1 MVRFALVWMAVSLAL
16 AVGCGGGGGSA
27 TNPAPPVPVKQWSS
41 STVLDSNYVPS
52 YLLRDP
58 IYAADAGGNRM
69 VLVLRNDSGGNRL
82 FASYYSATAKTWG
95 TPQPIQT
102 AGTSANFP
110 ALAMLDGGQAVAVWR
125 QAGSTTL
132 SLMAANFDPATGW
145 ALPRSVAP
153 DVNSYQVASRGGE
166 AVILWRP
173 GGTSG
178 SVLNSCGFSVANGWG
193 NPETLALS
201 SSATVGQFRVAMDTA
216 GNRLAVWEQ
225 AVDSLSNSVFASTYV
240 PGHGWGSQV
249 QLNASPVPGTA
260 GYQPRVAMT
269 AGGAAVVTWAQYQGP
284 NFPANPLGTYYTK
297 YSPTAG
303 WSSASLAVPD
313 VIDVLAM
320 NPSGFVLAL
329 GQTPNPR
336 LGNATFSLQSST
348 FSGSTWRALS
358 TLAAPTTTGL
368 NTNPP
373 SLAVDSS
380 GDFILAFLASQPA
393 PSGGFDAWTA
403 RFSTTGQSWDLPAK
417 FPGQSSN
424 VDFVQAIS
432 LPNGEASALWIPSTS
447 AGSYGVRLSNF
458 Q

>member
-1 MVRFALVWMAVSLAL
+1 MVRFALVWMAALLAL
-16 AVGCGGGGGSA
+16 AAGCGGGGGSTTSTA
-27 TNPAPPVPVKQWSS
+27 PPAPAKQWSS
-41 STVLDSNYVPS
+41 SIVLDSNYVPS

-58 IYAADAGGNRM
+58 IYASDVAGNRM

-95 TPQPIQT
+95 TAQPIQA
-102 AGTSANFP
+102 AGTSADFP
-110 ALAMLDGGQAVAVWR
+110 TLAMLDGGQAIAVWR
-125 QAGSTTL
+125 QAGATTL

-145 ALPRSVAP
+145 GLPRSVAP
-153 DVNSYQVASRGGE
+153 DVISHQVASRGGE

-173 GGTSG
+173 GVASG
-178 SVLNSCGFSVANGWG
+178 NALYSCGFSVANGWG
-193 NPETLALS
+193 NPEVLALS
-201 SSATVGQFRVAMDTA
+201 SSAAVGQFRIALDTA

-225 AVDSLSNSVFASTYV
+225 AIDSWSNSVFASTYG
-240 PGHGWGSQV
+240 PGRGWGAQV

-260 GYQPRVAMT
+260 GYQPRVAMA
-269 AGGAAVVTWAQYQGP
+269 AGGAALVTWAQYQGP
-284 NFPANPLGTYYTK
+284 NFPANPIGSYYAK

-303 WSSASLAVPD
+303 WSSASLAVPE

-320 NPSGFVLAL
+320 NPSGFVLAMGL
-329 GQTPNPR
+329 TPNPR

-348 FSGSTWRALS
+348 FSGSTWRSLS

-380 GDFILAFLASQPA
+380 GDFILAFSASQPA
-393 PSGGFDAWTA
+393 PSGAFDAWTA
-403 RFSTTGQSWDLPAK
+403 RFSTTGQSWDTPAK

-424 VDFVQAIS
+424 VDFVQAIG
-432 LPNGEASALWIPSTS
+432 LPNGEASALWIPATS
-447 AGSYGVRLSNF
+447 AGSYGVRLATF